1 MHVFIT
7 KRVQPSFSIGSVFW
21 VLVLALFVAT
31 TLQAQGLVPMI
42 RSALAQDPIIK
53 SHVAL
58 EAASAAQVE
67 SAEWQFYPTPSIA
80 IQSAVSG
87 FDSNVSHRVIT
98 LSVQQPLW
106 NGGRLQAGVDEA
118 NADLSLQANTTQ
130 AKRWDMAQAV
140 VQAYGKWWVAHH
152 QRLSWDEGLK
162 VHEKFVQQVGR
173 RVDIGVSAIIDLG
186 LAEGRL
192 SATLAERNLALA
204 QEQIALDDL
213 KFLTKIDSLNLT
225 AEAQL
230 PAVSLEFVAYNR
242 LLDAALSN
250 SISLKQ
256 AKARAEKAEAEQDA
270 QQASIWPQLYLQA
283 ERQIGNFSQTNVNND
298 TTVFVVFSSQLNAG
312 LSFQSNNEASEATYT
327 AALEQVNGEEQ
338 NVARQLRSSLT
349 LIASF
354 NKRQIALN
362 AARGKSKQVY
372 QSFNRQFTEGL
383 KDWQELLNS
392 ARELV
397 QSDVQWAQT
406 YGQYLVASWQLQLD
420 TQGLSFL
427 AEGT

>member
-1 MHVFIT
+1 
-7 KRVQPSFSIGSVFW
+7 
-21 VLVLALFVAT
+21 
-31 TLQAQGLVPMI
+31 
-42 RSALAQDPIIK
+42 
-53 SHVAL
+53 
-58 EAASAAQVE
+58 
-67 SAEWQFYPTPSIA
+67 
-80 IQSAVSG
+80 
-87 FDSNVSHRVIT
+87 
-98 LSVQQPLW
+98 
-106 NGGRLQAGVDEA
+106 
-118 NADLSLQANTTQ
+118 
-130 AKRWDMAQAV
+130 MAQAV